1 MQTSVCLLLNCK
13 LKSALQTI
21 EREIYMERTIIDIF
35 GWAGTILYLIAYG
48 LISAKKVEGDSW
60 WYQGLNIVAGTFL
73 IINTFYLRAYPS
85 AGLNIAWV
93 GIAFLT
99 LGRKVWKK

>member
-1 MQTSVCLLLNCK
+1 MDSLINIL
-13 LKSALQTI
+13 
-21 EREIYMERTIIDIF
+21 

-48 LISAKKVEGDSW
+48 LVSAKKVEGDSW
-60 WYQGLNIVAGTFL
+60 AYQGLNLIAGTFL
-73 IINTFYLRAYPS
+73 IINTLYLRAYPS

-99 LGRKVWKK
+99 LGRKFWIKND